1 MKILKKITGAM
12 ILLTGAIY
20 GVYELVKLTGD
31 LKLVLNGIL
40 VATIITIVVAVGVF
54 LLAD

>member
-1 MKILKKITGAM
+1 MRILKKITGAM

-40 VATIITIVVAVGVF
+40 VAAIIMIVVTVGVF